1 MNSHCQ
7 IFDELHEAKDYK
19 LLNVMKNS
27 TASRE
32 QPILLI
38 ISTAGY
44 QLSGPLVDYY
54 EKGSDVLTGALQDE
68 RCFYFIAELDKE
80 DNPEDIESNP
90 SLLYKA
96 NPNLGVSIDPDTMLE
111 EWKTRKHIP
120 AERNDFITK
129 RLNVFVQSD
138 EQGFLDYEVLK
149 RNNKEIDLDTLI
161 GRPCVGSLDLS
172 QTEDFTSACLEFILD
187 SGEVF
192 VLSHSWIPEAKV
204 TKDNEKIPYRELE
217 RQGLLSICPGDY
229 IDYKYIYDWFVENS
243 KIYSIEK
250 IMYDP
255 ANAYRLIEELKNH
268 GFVTEVVRQGFFTL
282 SPALKDAKE
291 LFLDGK
297 VIFNNNKLFLWFI
310 NNVRLKPD
318 SNGNYLP
325 QKQGR
330 YRKIDGFAAFLNAH
344 VDIMKKM
351 VKPQGNGDIKFISM
365 KDL

>member
-1 MNSHCQ
+1 
-7 IFDELHEAKDYK
+7 
-19 LLNVMKNS
+19 MKNS
-27 TASRE
+27 TASRS
-32 QPILLI
+32 QPIAI
-38 ISTAGY
+38 FVTTCGY

-54 EKGSDVLTGALQDE
+54 EKGSDVLSGALEDE

-129 RLNVFVQSD
+129 RLNVFVQGD
-138 EQGFLDYEVLK
+138 EQSFLDYEVLK
-149 RNNKEIDLDTLI
+149 RNNKEIKIETLK
-161 GRPCVGSLDLS
+161 GMECVGSFDLS

-187 SGEVF
+187 TGDIF
-192 VLSHSWIPEAKV
+192 ILSHSWIPEAKV
-204 TKDNEKIPYRELE
+204 IKDNEKIPYRELQS
-217 RQGLLSICPGDY
+217 QGLLTICPGDY
-229 IDYKYIYDWFVENS
+229 IDYNLIYEWFIINS
-243 KIYSIEK
+243 KYFNIQK

-255 ANAYRLIEELKNH
+255 ANAYRLVEELKNY
-268 GFVTEVVRQGFFTL
+268 GFATEVVRQGFFTL

-297 VIFNNNKLFLWFI
+297 VIFNNNKLFLWYL
-310 NNVRLKPD
+310 NNIRLKPD

-325 QKQGR
+325 QKQGK

-344 VDIMKKM
+344 VDIMKRM
-351 VKPQGNGDIKFISM
+351 VKPQGAGEIKFISM